1 VECQSDMRVFR
12 APRRRAAPGGLRD
25 LRQNR
30 PLDSMSSVTYHHGM
44 YYEGLDS
51 LIDLALRED
60 LGPDGD
66 VTSRA
71 IFGNETV
78 TTVLSSKARGVLAG
92 MDAFAAVFRRVD
104 RTVTVDPHRG
114 DGEPLAPGDV
124 VATVRGP
131 TVSVLEAERT
141 AINFLSYLTG
151 IATETRRYVERAA
164 EGGATVLDTRK
175 TLPGYRS
182 LAKYAVTVGGGKNH
196 RIGLFDMVLIK
207 DNHVDAVGGVQDAV
221 ERVRSAWG
229 SRFRVEVECR
239 NLGEVRA
246 AADAGADVIMLDNM
260 DVATCEQ
267 ALTFRRP
274 GLAFEVSGN
283 VDLDTVAAY
292 SRTGVD
298 FVSVGRLTHSVR
310 AFDFSMTVQNKKRG

>member
-1 VECQSDMRVFR
+1 M
-12 APRRRAAPGGLRD
+12 
-25 LRQNR
+25 
-30 PLDSMSSVTYHHGM
+30 HH
-44 YYEGLDS
+44 EGLTE

-71 IFGNETV
+71 IFSDETV
-78 TTVLSSKARGVLAG
+78 ITVLTSKGRGVLAG
-92 MDAFAAVFRRVD
+92 IDAFAAVYGRVD
-104 RTVTVDPHRG
+104 GTVEVAFRLHDG
-114 DGEPLAPGDV
+114 DSLAPGDV

-141 AINFLSYLTG
+141 AINFLAYLTG

-164 EGGATVLDTRK
+164 EGSATVLDTRK

-182 LAKYAVTVGGGKNH
+182 LAKYAVTVGGGRNH
-196 RIGLFDMVLIK
+196 RMGLFDMVLIK
-207 DNHVDAVGGVQDAV
+207 DNHVDAAGGVRPAV
-221 ERVRSAWG
+221 ERIRRTWG
-229 SRFRVEVECR
+229 TRFRVEVECR
-239 NLGEVRA
+239 DLDEVRA

-260 DVATCEQ
+260 DVPTCRR
-267 ALTFRRP
+267 ALAFRRP

-283 VDLDTVAAY
+283 VDLDSVAEY

-310 AFDFSMTVQNKKRG
+310 AFDFSMTVESEKRG